1 MSLRVCHLIHR
12 LGPGGA
18 EHVLVDLA
26 RASAGGMDMS
36 VVSIMPSEGA
46 EHVRELR
53 DLGVPVHTLDVA
65 GRWDPRGFARAG
77 ATVALLRPHVLHSH
91 MKHADLVGARIAGM
105 VGVPLVSTLHL
116 VEDAVT
122 PVGRLKRRL
131 AARARMRAAA
141 HTVTVSDA
149 LRRWYLAAFGAD
161 PARVSTVRNGV
172 LPPAALSEGRR
183 LALRAQAGAGP
194 GTVLVTCV
202 GIMRPGK
209 GHDHLLR
216 AVEHLPEQAGVRLAL
231 AGDGPLRERLQRAVA
246 SSPVLRERVRLLGFR
261 RDVGAL
267 LQASDVVV
275 QPSLADALP
284 TSLIHALA
292 AGAPAVASAVGG
304 IPEIVTPATG
314 VLVPPGDVAAL
325 GAALLALAEEPGRR
339 RSLGAAAR
347 GRFNREFD
355 AHLWAERLRRLYERV
370 LADTAAV
377 PS

>member
-1 MSLRVCHLIHR
+1 MTVRVCHLIHG

-26 RASAGGMDMS
+26 RASAGQVDMS
-36 VVSIMPSEGA
+36 VVSLMPSQGA

-53 DLGVPVHTLDVA
+53 DLGVPVGTLDLA
-65 GRWDPRGFARAG
+65 GRWDPRGFARAT
-77 ATVALLRPHVLHSH
+77 AAIAPLRPDVLHSH
-91 MKHADLVGARIAGM
+91 MKHADLVGARVAAT

-122 PVGRLKRRL
+122 PVGRVKRRL

-149 LRRWYLAAFGAD
+149 LRRWYLATFGAD
-161 PARVSTVRNGV
+161 AGRVSTVRNGV
-172 LPPAALSEGRR
+172 LPPAALPESRR
-183 LALRAQAGAGP
+183 LALRAEAGAGA
-194 GTVLVTCV
+194 GTVLVTCL

-209 GHDHLLR
+209 GHAQLLR
-216 AVEHLPEQAGVRLAL
+216 AVERLPEAAGVRVAL
-231 AGDGPLRERLQRAVA
+231 AGDGPLRARLRRAVA
-246 SSPVLRERVRLLGFR
+246 SSPVLRDRVTLLGFR

-275 QPSLADALP
+275 QPSLSDALP

-292 AGAPAVASAVGG
+292 AGVPAVASAVGG

-314 VLVPPGDVAAL
+314 VLVPPGDVGAL
-325 GAALLALAEEPGRR
+325 ATALLGLAEEPGRR
-339 RSLGAAAR
+339 QSLGAAAR
-347 GRFNREFD
+347 SRFDREFD
-355 AHLWAERLRRLYERV
+355 ARVWAERLRRLYERV

-377 PS
+377 PM